1 MKKIFD
7 CIVMILLWII
17 FLICIFNDE
26 FLQAIIIL
34 LLIMNE
40 NIEKLNK

>member
-1 MKKIFD
+1 MKIFNG
-7 CIVMILLWII
+7 IVMILLWII

-26 FLQAIIIL
+26 VLEAIIIL
-34 LLIMNE
+34 LLIINE

>member
-1 MKKIFD
+1 MKKID

-26 FLQAIIIL
+26 ALQAIIIL

>member
-1 MKKIFD
+1 MKIFD
-7 CIVMILLWII
+7 GVIKILLWIT
-17 FLICIFNDE
+17 FLTCIFNDE

-34 LLIMNE
+34 LLIINE